1 MLPPNAQTVFDA
13 KKQQILES
21 VRIIMQKGDDSDTGS
36 RVAAILAEIQRNGVE
51 IPHAI
56 YNFSNSQIR
65 LQNSIDEMITLMRH
79 IQEEMCAI
87 DTCRNNQMD
96 DFIPLDHAIQERVL
110 AYMGDEHQSHET
122 VLRRIA
128 ELRADIQ
135 NPDSE
140 LNVEQQDSLNV
151 LFSYPMQRME
161 FKVKI
166 DKDPTLK
173 QVWEENKA
181 ALENT
186 SDPQHDAAKN
196 QFIEA
201 LRQRA
206 LHQLDELEA
215 EENSGDRRVSN
226 HATFLDV
233 MSDVVDTHRGGAMS
247 KLGFASSAK
256 YAVTSFINE
265 KIWSGVQPKI

>member
-1 MLPPNAQTVFDA
+1 M
-13 KKQQILES
+13 
-21 VRIIMQKGDDSDTGS
+21 
-36 RVAAILAEIQRNGVE
+36 
-51 IPHAI
+51 
-56 YNFSNSQIR
+56 
-65 LQNSIDEMITLMRH
+65 
-79 IQEEMCAI
+79 
-87 DTCRNNQMD
+87 
-96 DFIPLDHAIQERVL
+96 
-110 AYMGDEHQSHET
+110 
-122 VLRRIA
+122 
-128 ELRADIQ
+128 
-135 NPDSE
+135 
-140 LNVEQQDSLNV
+140 
-151 LFSYPMQRME
+151 LFSFPMQRME

-206 LHQLDELEA
+206 LRQLDELES
-215 EENSGDRRVSN
+215 EKNSGVRRVSN

-233 MSDVVDTHRGGAMS
+233 MSDVVDTHRSGAMS

-265 KIWSGVQPKI
+265 KIWSGVQPKIETRLFAPWSGHTP